1 MVRERLILHKTYVV
15 DQLTLRT
22 GTGTQAGDP
31 VEAEAIQSAF
41 FPSDDIKRDPLLVG
55 SIKTVIGHA
64 ESTSGLAGLIKAS
77 LALQNSIVPPNLLFS
92 ELNPKLKPYYK
103 DLRIPTSPATW
114 PLVASDR
121 PRRASVNR

>member
-1 MVRERLILHKTYVV
+1 LHA
-15 DQLTLRT
+15 

-41 FPSDDIKRDPLLVG
+41 FPSDDIARDPLFVG

-64 ESTSGLAGLIKAS
+64 ESTAGLAGLIKAS
-77 LALQNSIVPPNLLFS
+77 LALQNSTVPPNLLFN
-92 ELNPKLKPYYK
+92 ELNPKLKPFYK
-103 DLRIPTSPATW
+103 DLQIPTSPAPW
-114 PLVASDR
+114 PIVVSDG